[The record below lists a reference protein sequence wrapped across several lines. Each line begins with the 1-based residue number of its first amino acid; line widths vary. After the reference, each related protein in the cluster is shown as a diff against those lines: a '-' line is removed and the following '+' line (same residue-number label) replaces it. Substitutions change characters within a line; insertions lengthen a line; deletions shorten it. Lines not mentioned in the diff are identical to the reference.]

1 MNSFQTPRD
10 ALSAF
15 AAACLDYLASDPA
28 ELAAFL
34 AATGLDPGGLRAQLG
49 TPALRRGLLDYFVHH
64 EAALRAACANASL
77 DAEAVMRAWY
87 RANPDG

>member
-1 MNSFQTPRD
+1 MNSVQTPRA

-15 AAACLDYLASDPA
+15 ASACLDYLASDPA

-34 AATGLDPGGLRAQLG
+34 AAAGLDPAGFRAQLG
-49 TPALRRGLLDYFVHH
+49 TPALRQGLLDYFMHH

-77 DAEAVMRAWY
+77 DAEAVMAAWY
-87 RANPDG
+87 RDNPDG

>member
-1 MNSFQTPRD
+1 MNRVQTPD
-10 ALSAF
+10 DSLSRF

-34 AATGLDPGGLRAQLG
+34 AATGLDPESLRAQLG
-49 TPALRRGLLDYFVHH
+49 TPALSEGLLDYFVHR

-77 DAEAVMRAWY
+77 SAEAVMRAYY
-87 RANPDG
+87 RDNPDG